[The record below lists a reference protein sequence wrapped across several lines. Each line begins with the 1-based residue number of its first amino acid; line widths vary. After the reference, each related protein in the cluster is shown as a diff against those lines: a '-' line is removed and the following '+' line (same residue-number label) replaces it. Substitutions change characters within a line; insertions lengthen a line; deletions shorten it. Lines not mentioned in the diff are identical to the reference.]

1 MISPQGLDKLFWG
14 RDHEDVNV
22 WAKHLTM
29 ATEVRDFNDDKLF
42 KIAKLNLR
50 GRTKEWFKKLNLLRT
65 YWIVLRTTIVQK
77 FGDVD
82 VDVDEIRI
90 KLDVIKQEPKER
102 VEKCFK
108 RLGKLYQRRKI
119 KNVE

>member
-1 MISPQGLDKLFWG
+1 M
-14 RDHEDVNV
+14 NV
-22 WAKHLTM
+22 WVERLTM
-29 ATEVRDFNDDKLF
+29 AIKVRDLNDDKLF
-42 KIAKLNLR
+42 KIAKLNLH

-65 YWIVLRTTIVQK
+65 YWIVLKTTIVQK

-102 VEKCFK
+102 VEKCFE